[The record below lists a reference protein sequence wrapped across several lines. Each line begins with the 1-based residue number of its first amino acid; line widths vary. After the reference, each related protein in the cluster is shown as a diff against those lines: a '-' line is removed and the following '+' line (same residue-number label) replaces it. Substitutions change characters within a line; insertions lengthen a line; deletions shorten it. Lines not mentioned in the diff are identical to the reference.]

1 MIEFMMFSAVCLA
14 IFVLAKNISMQAQTK
29 SLKPIRI
36 ETEEETRRKLQAKK
50 QQEQDFKRY
59 RD

>member
-14 IFVLAKNISMQAQTK
+14 IFVLAKNLGAQAQTR

-36 ETEEETRRKLQAKK
+36 ETEEEKRRKQLAKK
-50 QQEQDFKRY
+50 QQASRHYKD
-59 RD
+59 

>member
-14 IFVLAKNISMQAQTK
+14 IFVLANNLGKQAHVK

-36 ETEEETRRKLQAKK
+36 ETEEEIRRKKLA
-50 QQEQDFKRY
+50 QQQRQESKYYTD
-59 RD
+59 

>member
-14 IFVLAKNISMQAQTK
+14 IFVLANNLGKHAHVK
-29 SLKPIRI
+29 SLKSIRI
-36 ETEEETRRKLQAKK
+36 ETDEEIRRKKLALK
-50 QQEQDFKRY
+50 QQRQESNDY

>member
-14 IFVLAKNISMQAQTK
+14 IFVLANNLGKQAQVK

-36 ETEEETRRKLQAKK
+36 ETEEELRRKKLAK
-50 QQEQDFKRY
+50 QQREQASRY
-59 RD
+59 HKD